1 MKKKAQSS
9 SLGSPR
15 ILEKSAL
22 IRKTSTLRRVIAQQL
37 RTPSS
42 IYALDG
48 RDHKFYPRP
57 GNKQNQFKRTVY
69 TQLKNVNEISE
80 RGSQCQQ
87 TRRKKG
93 KKEKI
98 QVVHKGPPSGNE
110 FNKSYYALLNIST
123 CLIFL
128 VIHNVLM
135 ILSTMPWTIDMNILS
150 PYEK

>member
-1 MKKKAQSS
+1 M
-9 SLGSPR
+9 P
-15 ILEKSAL
+15 
-22 IRKTSTLRRVIAQQL
+22 T
-37 RTPSS
+37 
-42 IYALDG
+42 
-48 RDHKFYPRP
+48 
-57 GNKQNQFKRTVY
+57 
-69 TQLKNVNEISE
+69 
-80 RGSQCQQ
+80 
-87 TRRKKG
+87 TRRKER